1 MTAWLAGAERFPG
14 REALWHAAA
23 ECADMLDAWHVL
35 FDAGHR
41 ALDTMS
47 ASRAKVALG
56 LWISDR
62 HGDHGGDERG
72 IRHALE
78 HVLRAAP
85 LHDKAFT
92 ALEQMHEAT
101 QNWTGILTLLDLAL
115 AADDLERCAAGFLV
129 AMDRASDTANVV
141 RIEPIEQAARRAVE
155 CARSPVGERDAGS
168 FVQALRTRWGD
179 GLQDEGASTGSGPGP
194 RR

>member
-1 MTAWLAGAERFPG
+1 MARAHGQLGWVEGWVEDGARPRKSARAQRAIDSWLRPWVETFLR
-14 REALWHAAA
+14 
-23 ECADMLDAWHVL
+23 
-35 FDAGHR
+35 
-41 ALDTMS
+41 
-47 ASRAKVALG
+47 
-56 LWISDR
+56 
-62 HGDHGGDERG
+62 ERG
-72 IRHALE
+72 KDA
-78 HVLRAAP
+78 
-85 LHDKAFT
+85 
-92 ALEQMHEAT
+92 Q
-101 QNWTGILTLLDLAL
+101 